1 MHDEDTGDDQVQ
13 DGVKDDPEIDA
24 ARQAIADDAGADR
37 GNDVTG
43 EAADDKT
50 APGDGDGE
58 GRTPSQA
65 SVHQANAAGV
75 DPGNA

>member
-1 MHDEDTGDDQVQ
+1 MGGPEAG
-13 DGVKDDPEIDA
+13 GGSRSGSDPELDA
-24 ARQAIADDAGADR
+24 ARRAIADDAGADR

-50 APGDGDGE
+50 PAHDGE
-58 GRTPSQA
+58 GKGRTPSQD

-75 DPGNA
+75 DPGNS

>member
-1 MHDEDTGDDQVQ
+1 MG
-13 DGVKDDPEIDA
+13 DPELEA
-24 ARQAIADDAGADR
+24 AKKAIADDAGADR

-50 APGDGDGE
+50 PPEDGAGK

-65 SVHQANAAGV
+65 SVNQANAAGV
-75 DPGNA
+75 DPGNS

>member
-1 MHDEDTGDDQVQ
+1 MSEMGDPAKKTDL
-13 DGVKDDPEIDA
+13 DSDLDA

-50 APGDGDGE
+50 PPDDGDAKGE
-58 GRTPSQA
+58 TASKT
-65 SVHQANAAGV
+65 SVHKANAAGV
-75 DPGNA
+75 NPEKN

>member
-1 MHDEDTGDDQVQ
+1 MG
-13 DGVKDDPEIDA
+13 DPELEA
-24 ARQAIADDAGADR
+24 AKKAIADDAGADR

-50 APGDGDGE
+50 PSQDGAAEGE
-58 GRTPSQA
+58 TPSKN

-75 DPGNA
+75 NPEQA

>member
-1 MHDEDTGDDQVQ
+1 MG
-13 DGVKDDPEIDA
+13 DPELDA
-24 ARQAIADDAGADR
+24 ARKAIADDAGADR

-50 APGDGDGE
+50 PSADGE
-58 GRTPSQA
+58 DTGETPSIN

-75 DPGNA
+75 NPEKS